1 MAQISISYNYDLF
14 SYIGPSDIE
23 HCTPLDSTPL
33 WEGCCE
39 NVCGN
44 YMDHNGLSH
53 PVDLE
58 IENVYWTPYSSMN
71 VLATS
76 ETNTKNIFLFTGPRG
91 NELIML

>member
-1 MAQISISYNYDLF
+1 
-14 SYIGPSDIE
+14 
-23 HCTPLDSTPL
+23 
-33 WEGCCE
+33 
-39 NVCGN
+39 
-44 YMDHNGLSH
+44 MDHNGLSH